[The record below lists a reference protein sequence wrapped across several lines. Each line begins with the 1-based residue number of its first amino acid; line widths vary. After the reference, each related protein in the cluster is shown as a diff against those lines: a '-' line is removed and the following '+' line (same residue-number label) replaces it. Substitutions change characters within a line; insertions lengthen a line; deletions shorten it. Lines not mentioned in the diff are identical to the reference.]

1 MVDNSNGHIHS
12 STGCSTC
19 YQTTVFRW
27 VTSLSGQT
35 EAVLAAAEKRAKARR

>member
-12 STGCSTC
+12 STGCS
-19 YQTTVFRW
+19 TVFRW